1 MCYNRYMI
9 GGLKMNNSIISLRQ
23 FINDNDKFENVH
35 IQTFCRLMKKVSEA
49 LDKETRNIVSINL
62 DDIKINTQ
70 TGDIVFPD
78 NLFVENIDT
87 TKTITGFNTGIS
99 LMADRKS
106 TKENKRVSLALVILG
121 WYANQDGSAVI
132 SDIEVLENFDYYMSK
147 VPSWLQD
154 YFIGVFRRMDY
165 ETSFADYY
173 KVNFTDKV
181 KNDITNTFK
190 EYNLSDEQMK
200 NIIKIVMRHA
210 ENMTVRGEIN
220 G

>member
-1 MCYNRYMI
+1 ME
-9 GGLKMNNSIISLRQ
+9 GSIISLRN
-23 FINDNDKFENVH
+23 FINDNDKFENVR

-49 LDKETRNIVSINL
+49 LDNETRNIISINL
-62 DDIKINTQ
+62 DDIKINTLN
-70 TGDIVFPD
+70 GDIVFPP

-87 TKTITGFNTGIS
+87 TKTITNFNTGIS

-121 WYANQDGSAVI
+121 WYANPDGSAVI
-132 SDIEVLENFDYYMSK
+132 SDMEVLENFDYYMSK

-165 ETSFADYY
+165 ETSFSDYY
-173 KVNFTDKV
+173 KKNFTDKI
-181 KNDITNTFK
+181 KSEITKAFE

-200 NIIKIVMRHA
+200 NIIKLVMRHS
-210 ENMTVRGEIN
+210 ENTSLRGELN